1 MENKWSTDPIPKPE
15 LGKILVVRTE
25 IEDNYKYSYCLFI
38 DTKDNPYW
46 HNAIIGVFKEN
57 DKLSNTWGF
66 KQHWQIAE
74 FQL

>member
-1 MENKWSTDPIPKPE
+1 MENKWSTDPIPKPK

-25 IEDNYKYSYCLFI
+25 IEDSYKYSYCLPI
-38 DTKDNPYW
+38 NTNSNSYW

-57 DKLSNTWGF
+57 DSLLGTWGF

-74 FQL
+74 FEI